1 MIRTTS
7 LALATILLSG
17 AAAYSQQPGHGN
29 AGRDYVVQNYEL
41 STDAGRRA
49 VLRRLE
55 REIAA
60 ACDSTRRM
68 SLPRV
73 RAADNC
79 HEAELDRVVSALG
92 DPRLLALHRND
103 RAVQLAS
110 ADRH

>member
-7 LALATILLSG
+7 LALAAILLSG
-17 AAAYSQQPGHGN
+17 TALQAQQSERGQ

-55 REIAA
+55 REVAA

-68 SLPRV
+68 SLPPPTHRP
-73 RAADNC
+73 
-79 HEAELDRVVSALG
+79 DR
-92 DPRLLALHRND
+92 PCRR
-103 RAVQLAS
+103 QLETQ
-110 ADRH
+110 DVPGP

>member
-1 MIRTTS
+1 MIRITS
-7 LALATILLSG
+7 LALAAILLSST
-17 AAAYSQQPGHGN
+17 AAYSQQSGHGN

-55 REIAA
+55 REVAA

-73 RAADNC
+73 RAADSC
-79 HEAELDRVVSALG
+79 HQAELDRVVSALG
-92 DPRLLALHRND
+92 DHRLLAMHRND